1 VTVTAQDEWD
11 NTVTG
16 FTGEVT
22 LTQQGGTAGGDGP
35 PKVGVHINN
44 TATNADDSYTFVGG
58 DNGVHAFP
66 VTCYTA
72 ETITKFT
79 ATGGGKTG
87 DSGQVVVN
95 EP

>member
-1 VTVTAQDEWD
+1 MRACKALFAWGD
-11 NTVTG
+11 NRMRTSLSWCLAWMMLAACCFLGSAAVQT
-16 FTGEVT
+16 
-22 LTQQGGTAGGDGP
+22 
-35 PKVGVHINN
+35 
-44 TATNADDSYTFVGG
+44 